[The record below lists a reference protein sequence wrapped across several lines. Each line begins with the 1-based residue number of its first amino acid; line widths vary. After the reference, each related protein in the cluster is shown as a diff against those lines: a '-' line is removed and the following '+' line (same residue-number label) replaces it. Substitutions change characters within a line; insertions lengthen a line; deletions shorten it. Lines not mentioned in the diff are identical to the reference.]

1 MYCGASHSE
10 MCCTFLKPPWP
21 WLSHGGFRS
30 LDYVFFH
37 LIKFSKYDTKT
48 WLVEETAHCSA
59 TTPPGETFYESKC
72 LQG

>member
-48 WLVEETAHCSA
+48 WLVEETAYSS
-59 TTPPGETFYESKC
+59 TTVDTIKF
-72 LQG
+72 